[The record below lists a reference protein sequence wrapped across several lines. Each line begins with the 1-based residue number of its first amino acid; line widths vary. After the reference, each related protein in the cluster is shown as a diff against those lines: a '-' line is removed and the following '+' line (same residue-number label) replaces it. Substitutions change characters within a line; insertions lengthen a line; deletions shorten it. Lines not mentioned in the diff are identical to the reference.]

1 MKYKEWLRI
10 WIENYIKPSA
20 KANTVTCYETMI
32 ENHIVP
38 YLGEL
43 ALSEV
48 TPMAV
53 QMMVTKLMS
62 RGNEK
67 TGKGLSAS
75 TVNLLITLVQSSLE
89 VAYSMG
95 LVTEFSADKIKRPK
109 IKEKPM
115 TCFTLDEQKKIEAYI
130 RSLQKPRLVG
140 ILLCLYTGLRIGE
153 LMALEW
159 NDIDFEKREMHINKS
174 CTDGKNA
181 NGKFCRLV
189 DTPKTETSIRT
200 IPLPKQL
207 IPILK
212 DAKRKNGSRYVVGDR
227 DTVIAIRSYQRTFEL
242 LLKRLNIPHRG
253 FHSLRHTFAT
263 RALECGMDVKTLSE
277 ILGHK
282 SPAITL
288 ARYAHSLMDHKRE
301 MMNRVGKLL

>member
-20 KANTVTCYETMI
+20 KANTVACYESMI

-38 YLGEL
+38 HLGEL
-43 ALSEV
+43 ELDQV
-48 TPMAV
+48 KPMAI
-53 QMMVTKLMS
+53 QTFVTKLLAH
-62 RGNEK
+62 GNEK
-67 TGKGLSAS
+67 TGKGLSAN

-89 VAYSMG
+89 VACSVGYIA
-95 LVTEFSADKIKRPK
+95 EFSANKIKRPK
-109 IKEKPM
+109 VKEKAI
-115 TCFTLDEQKKIEAYI
+115 TCFSLEEQKKLETYI
-130 RSLQKPRLVG
+130 KNSQKPRLIG

-159 NDIDFEKREMHINKS
+159 SDIDFEKREMHINKS
-174 CTDGKNA
+174 CSDGKNA
-181 NGKFCRLV
+181 NGKFGRLV
-189 DTPKTETSIRT
+189 DTPKTETSRRIV
-200 IPLPKQL
+200 PLPKQL

-212 DAKRKNGSRYVVGDR
+212 DTKRKNGSRYVVGDR

-301 MMNRVGKLL
+301 MMDRVGNFL

>member
-1 MKYKEWLRI
+1 MKYKEWLMT
-10 WIENYIKPSA
+10 WMENYIKPSA
-20 KANTVTCYETMI
+20 KSNTVTCYETMI

>member
-1 MKYKEWLRI
+1 MKYKEWLMF
-10 WIENYIKPSA
+10 WMENYIKPSA
-20 KANTVTCYETMI
+20 KSNTIECYETMI
-32 ENHIVP
+32 KNHIVP
-38 YLGEL
+38 HLGEL
-43 ALSEV
+43 PLSEV
-48 TPMAV
+48 TPMTIQSV
-53 QMMVTKLMS
+53 MTKLMS
-62 RGNEK
+62 KKNEK
-67 TGKGLSAS
+67 TEKVLSAN

-89 VAYSMG
+89 VAYQMG
-95 LVTEFSADKIKRPK
+95 LIAEYSGDKVKRPK
-109 IKEKPM
+109 VKEKPI
-115 TCFTLDEQKKIEAYI
+115 TCFSLEEQKKIEVYI
-130 RSLQKPRLVG
+130 RSRQKPRLVG

-159 NDIDFEKREMHINKS
+159 TDVDFEKREMHINKS

-227 DTVIAIRSYQRTFEL
+227 DIVIAIRSYQRTFEL

>member
-1 MKYKEWLRI
+1 MKYKEWLMT
-10 WIENYIKPSA
+10 WMENYIKPSA
-20 KANTVTCYETMI
+20 KSNTVTCYETMI

-212 DAKRKNGSRYVVGDR
+212 DAKRKNGSRYVVGDH

-282 SPAITL
+282 SPSVTL

-301 MMNRVGKLL
+301 MMDRVGNFL

>member
-1 MKYKEWLRI
+1 MKYKEWLMT
-10 WIENYIKPSA
+10 WMENYIKPSA
-20 KANTVTCYETMI
+20 KSNTVTCYETMI

-43 ALSEV
+43 VLSEV

-242 LLKRLNIPHRG
+242 LLKHLNIQHRG